1 MSISIQ
7 CPTCDRPLRT
17 QDDRAGRRLKCPGCG
32 TVIMVPDVAPI
43 GNSPSLKRPRHPE
56 LVKPDGAIN
65 GLPGAIREGRTRPSV
80 HGTPAHADS
89 DSDPAKAIR
98 ANLPTL
104 ARAPAAPAEIP
115 ATRFRRYL
123 RWGLSVLGALILGA
137 IGFGTAEMGFY
148 RQTEWSV
155 NYSASGEQISKT
167 GNGTF
172 KFYGIE
178 LLNSDDL
185 DSFKRKSNV
194 IGMLI
199 IGTASVGSG
208 LIGGTL
214 AFMALRR
221 LAWSKGD
228 LG

>member
-1 MSISIQ
+1 MS
-7 CPTCDRPLRT
+7 RLRNGNYGS
-17 QDDRAGRRLKCPGCG
+17 RCG
-32 TVIMVPDVAPI
+32 T
-43 GNSPSLKRPRHPE
+43 N
-56 LVKPDGAIN
+56 
-65 GLPGAIREGRTRPSV
+65 REFAVTEE
-80 HGTPAHADS
+80 
-89 DSDPAKAIR
+89 
-98 ANLPTL
+98 
-104 ARAPAAPAEIP
+104 AAPSGIGQTRRRNQWFAWGDPRRPNKTIRP
-115 ATRFRRYL
+115 WHTSTCRFRL
-123 RWGLSVLGALILGA
+123 RSSEGDSSEFANFGSGTGGARGNTGDTFSTVLAMGTFGALILGA

-214 AFMALRR
+214 GFIALRR
-221 LAWSKGD
+221 LARPKGD

>member
-1 MSISIQ
+1 
-7 CPTCDRPLRT
+7 
-17 QDDRAGRRLKCPGCG
+17 
-32 TVIMVPDVAPI
+32 MVPDVTPI

-56 LVKPDGAIN
+56 LVKPDGPII
-65 GLPGAIREGRTRPSV
+65 GLPGAIRDDRTRPSD
-80 HGTPAHADS
+80 HGTSSTADS
-89 DSDPAKAIR
+89 DADSTQFVQKK
-98 ANLPTL
+98 LPTL
-104 ARAPAAPAEIP
+104 ARAPAVPAEKP

-123 RWGLSVLGALILGA
+123 RLGLSVFVALILGA
-137 IGFGTAEMGFY
+137 IGFGAADMGFS
-148 RQTEWSV
+148 RQAQWSV
-155 NYSASGEQISKT
+155 HYSASGEQISKT

-178 LLNSDDL
+178 LLNSNDL
-185 DSFKRKSNV
+185 DSFQRKSNV

-221 LAWSKGD
+221 LARSKGD